1 MKARESGKALRWEE
15 VLGFRKGQRANTLQ
29 ELREWG
35 KENSKCSEIMVY
47 LQGVRKGGH
56 LTPVKV
62 KEVKE
67 KRAFRLEMSRNA
79 PGKQIRG

>member
-1 MKARESGKALRWEE
+1 MKARGSGKALRWEE
-15 VLGFRKGQRANTLQ
+15 LLRFRKRQRANVLQ

-35 KENSKCSEIMVY
+35 KENSKCSKIMVY
-47 LQGVRKGGH
+47 LEGVRKGGH

-67 KRAFRLEMSRNA
+67 KRVFWLEMSRNA
-79 PGKQIRG
+79 PGKQVRG